1 MKGRLFKHVC
11 GMQPVRVIYGDGE
24 VLHLPPLTTVE
35 EVLQSYPHHF
45 VCQPGLS
52 SDSGSRGNQMMSL
65 EDELQSG
72 CIYFLLPVP
81 RLFPGSMSTSC
92 QCRCFANNAST
103 AAVEGVLENKSYM
116 SPLRIYSSPQRFG
129 GFGPQLRSPKHRSL
143 REMLRS
149 SKSKVLP
156 ESNLYSADRDESMAS
171 SPRPA
176 WRKCPWRPRLGCIS
190 EEDGLEMALE
200 ELRYH
205 GFMLR
210 RESISTAVKLPPKL
224 PSPPPRPAPILKSAK
239 VTARSEV
246 GWSSVAAGVP
256 TLVATY

>member
-239 VTARSEV
+239 
-246 GWSSVAAGVP
+246 
-256 TLVATY
+256 